1 MRIFDHDFRIE
12 KVNGMKMMNFK
23 FPALEEMEERM
34 LSELSTGIDKLEAR
48 IGEME
53 ATLMDMQ
60 VETDR
65 KLKSLQELVEKLN
78 DDLL

>member
-1 MRIFDHDFRIE
+1 
-12 KVNGMKMMNFK
+12 MKMMNFK